1 MSLAETCLE
10 LVATPSETGQEAA
23 IADLV
28 AARCTALGAT
38 FERVG
43 HNVVAATGADGPPIV
58 LAGHVDT
65 VPNWP
70 GGTAQLVDGRVVGR
84 GASDMKAGVAV
95 MLHLLE
101 RLRELP
107 RKLVYLFYDAEEGP
121 YDDSGIHRAL
131 PVALRHGTPEMGI
144 LLEPT
149 NNRVRAGSVGS
160 VTAEVA
166 FAGRQA
172 HAARAWEGEN
182 AIAAGAGA
190 IERLLARAPRPVEVD
205 GLTYYDTVTLTRV
218 RAGIAS
224 NVVPDRLELTVDA
237 RLAPGRAPEAARA
250 EVERLAGGG
259 AQLAWVDHFPSAPP
273 SLTLPPVARFLAST
287 GAAVD
292 AGQGCTDVASLY
304 AAGIPA
310 FNFGPGD
317 PGQAHQTG
325 EYAEVAALE
334 ACAAQLERYLT
345 DG

>member
-10 LVATPSETGQEAA
+10 LVATPSETGREGP

-28 AARCTALGAT
+28 AARCAALDAT
-38 FERVG
+38 HERVG
-43 HNVVAATGADGPPIV
+43 HAVVAATGADGPPIV

-70 GGTAQLVDGRVVGR
+70 GGTAQLLDGHIVGR

-107 RKLVYLFYDAEEGP
+107 RKLVYVFYDAEEGP
-121 YDDSGIHRAL
+121 YGASGIHRAL
-131 PVALRHGTPEMGI
+131 PLALRHGRPEMGI

-149 NNRVRAGSVGS
+149 SNRVRAGSVGS

-182 AIAAGAGA
+182 AVGVGSGA
-190 IERLLARAPRPVEVD
+190 IARLLARAPRPVEVD
-205 GLTYYDTVTLTRV
+205 GLTYHDTVTLTRV

-237 RLAPGRAPEAARA
+237 RLAPGRAPQEARA
-250 EVERLAGGG
+250 EVEQLVGEG
-259 AQLAWVDHFPSAPP
+259 AQVEWVDAFPSAPP
-273 SLTLPPVARFLAST
+273 SLPLPPVARFLAST

-292 AGQGCTDVASLY
+292 AGQGCTDVASLH

-317 PGQAHQTG
+317 PAQAHQTG
-325 EYAEVAALE
+325 EHVAVAALE
-334 ACAAQLERYLT
+334 TCAAQLERYLT